1 MEQDFT
7 ENLVALVKTNRVS
20 KYTLS
25 LQKLLFTR

>member
-1 MEQDFT
+1 MEQDST
-7 ENLVALVKTNRVS
+7 KTRVVMERTDRVS

>member
-1 MEQDFT
+1 MEQGFT

-20 KYTLS
+20 KYRLS